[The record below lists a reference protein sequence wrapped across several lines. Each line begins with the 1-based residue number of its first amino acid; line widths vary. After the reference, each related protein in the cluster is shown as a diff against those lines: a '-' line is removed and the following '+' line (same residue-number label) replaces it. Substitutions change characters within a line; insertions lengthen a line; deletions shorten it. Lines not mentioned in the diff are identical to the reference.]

1 MSKSIFIFTILVV
14 FVAITVWFVV
24 QKNREADKNI
34 EISNPTDAPIS
45 SPIGEQ
51 PVSEPFD
58 SAQGKPIR
66 YDNGLVVQDVVV
78 GNGKIAENGDT
89 LSAHYVGALEDGT
102 VFDNSYDRGQ
112 PIQFVLGSGQLIQ
125 GWELGLVGMKERGKR
140 RLVVPPELGYGA
152 QGAGNTIPPN
162 ATLFFEIELVDVV
175 EK

>member
-1 MSKSIFIFTILVV
+1 MSKSIFIFTIIVV
-14 FVAITVWFVV
+14 FVVITIWFVV
-24 QKNREADKNI
+24 QKNREADKNV
-34 EISNPTDAPIS
+34 EISNPTDAPAS
-45 SPIGEQ
+45 SPTGEQ
-51 PVSEPFD
+51 PAS
-58 SAQGKPIR
+58 KPVR
-66 YDNGLVVQDVVV
+66 YDNGLVIQDVVV
-78 GNGKIAENGDT
+78 GNGKTAENGDT